1 MARFLLM
8 PFSPRQASRSAQ
20 HDAPIRRCIASIP
33 RSRGGDGMSGNDVLE
48 KAKRHRAQLLVDL
61 NRVETFIRDFEAF
74 ADGVMPFVAPVAKV
88 RGRPAIIFAEIF
100 KFLSEQNK
108 PVTSHEILD
117 HLIKTGVDVSCAKPL
132 TNITVILW
140 RNRNAVEKTKRG
152 YTLKNCSN
160 SLPAPPPVMQR
171 KAASLASH
179 GDAATPITRHEG
191 IAS

>member
-100 KFLSEQNK
+100 KFLSEQDK

-117 HLIKTGVDVSCAKPL
+117 HLVKTGVDVSCGKPL

-152 YTLKNCSN
+152 YALKNSSV
-160 SLPAPPPVMQR
+160 SLPATSPGHAAKAGAVVLPP
-171 KAASLASH
+171 ASATLQHGALA
-179 GDAATPITRHEG
+179 
-191 IAS
+191 

>member
-179 GDAATPITRHEG
+179 GDAATLQHG
-191 IAS
+191 ALA